1 MTWWNF
7 SLLMVGQDFP
17 DCRIQKKNF
26 LNNRVEFS
34 FCNGRIGFHD
44 CKVEF
49 LFPNGR
55 VEFLDCRVTT

>member
-7 SLLMVGQDFP
+7 PLLMVGQDFP
-17 DCRIQKKNF
+17 DCRIQKKKF

-55 VEFLDCRVTT
+55 VEFLDCKVTT